1 MRRDLL
7 FFVVESLTSLQD
19 KSRPAMIAYQHSIK
33 KTKIPTP
40 SRSCLLLICAVPRE
54 AYKPRLLV
62 ELTPLADS
70 QSDKAINCWVVVKET
85 ATEIG

>member
-1 MRRDLL
+1 MLALPDARHARRL
-7 FFVVESLTSLQD
+7 
-19 KSRPAMIAYQHSIK
+19 KIAA
-33 KTKIPTP
+33 P

-70 QSDKAINCWVVVKET
+70 QSDKAINCWVVVKKA